1 MPKHKG
7 HAENLLEILTTQ
19 VGVKQQE
26 IDALLD
32 LTRAMNNNVP
42 AADLLQIYDLTLAV
56 HLRVRSIAIY
66 LHDDGWHLAFQ
77 RRAEAAVKG
86 IEVERDLLP
95 FTDVVHFG
103 EDGNGDR
110 PEALEDFDLIIP
122 VLHKTEPIAYVC
134 MCYPHRESY
143 EVLEEKIRFIQA
155 FTNIVA
161 VAVENKKLFK
171 RQLEQE
177 GLKREMDMAS
187 QVQTMLIP
195 DTLPNND
202 KFQMAAVYRPHRNVG
217 GDYYDV
223 IPLSENEVMFCIAD
237 VSGKGTGAALL
248 MANFQ
253 AQVRALS
260 HTAGLHLKQFV
271 RQLNENMLVATRA
284 EKFITMFLGRY
295 NSNSRRLTYISCG
308 HNPSIFWDGK
318 DAQLLKKGCTI
329 LGMFDTLPSVEVG
342 YVDVPEGAV
351 LLNYTDG
358 VTDVENEKDL
368 HYSTDH
374 MIHHLQRRPDQSME
388 ELTQGIMEEIY
399 KFKGEREYVD
409 DISMLA
415 MRFK

>member
-1 MPKHKG
+1 MSPQKG
-7 HAENLLEILTTQ
+7 FADNLLDILTTQ
-19 VGVKQQE
+19 VAVKQQE

-32 LTRAMNNNVP
+32 LTRAINSNVP
-42 AADLLQIYDLTLAV
+42 SADLLQIYDLTLAV
-56 HLRVRSIAIY
+56 HLRVKSIAIY
-66 LHDDGWHLAFQ
+66 LHDTDWLLAFQ
-77 RRAEAAVKG
+77 RKAEDSVKR
-86 IEVERDLLP
+86 INVERDLLP
-95 FTDVVHFG
+95 FTEVTHFDGSSDV
-103 EDGNGDR
+103 ER
-110 PEALEDFDLIIP
+110 PEALSSFDLVIP
-122 VLHKTEPIAYVC
+122 VLHKDEAIAYVC

-143 EVLEEKIRFIQA
+143 EVMEEKVRFIQA

-161 VAVENKKLFK
+161 VAIENKKLFK

-177 GLKREMDMAS
+177 RFKKEMDMAS

-195 DTLPNND
+195 DHLPND
-202 KFQMAAVYRPHRNVG
+202 ERFQMAAVYRPHRNVG
-217 GDYYDV
+217 GDYYDI
-223 IPLSENEVMFCIAD
+223 IPLSENEMMFCIAD

-295 NSNSRRLTYISCG
+295 NSSSRRLTYISCG

-318 DAQLLKKGCTI
+318 DAQLLGKGCTI
-329 LGMFDTLPSVEVG
+329 LGMFDELPKVEVG
-342 YVDVPEGAV
+342 YVDVPENAV

-358 VTDVENEKDL
+358 VTDIENEKEL
-368 HYSTDH
+368 NYSTDH
-374 MIHHLQRRPDQSME
+374 MVHHLQRRPDQSME
-388 ELTQGIMEEIY
+388 ELTQGIMQEIY
-399 KFKGEREYVD
+399 QFKGEREYVD

-415 MRFK
+415 IRFK